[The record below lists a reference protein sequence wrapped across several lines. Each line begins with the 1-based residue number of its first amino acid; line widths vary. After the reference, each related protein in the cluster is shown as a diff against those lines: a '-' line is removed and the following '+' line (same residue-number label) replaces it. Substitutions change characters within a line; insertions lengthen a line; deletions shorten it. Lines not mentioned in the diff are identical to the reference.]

1 MTLFRLQN
9 FPPLIEKHKSFEF
22 FILPSE
28 ADNDDN
34 DDNDDDDDIS
44 RKTSSNVRDLNAGCV
59 IIASRTV

>member
-1 MTLFRLQN
+1 MTIFRLQN

-34 DDNDDDDDIS
+34 DDTDDDIS

>member
-1 MTLFRLQN
+1 MTLFRLEN

-34 DDNDDDDDIS
+34 DDTDDDIS

>member
-1 MTLFRLQN
+1 MTIFRFQN

-34 DDNDDDDDIS
+34 DDTDDDIS